1 VTVDGVAQVQKHP
14 FVVVIIVGIGCYREI
29 NAAAAAAAVVNICIG
44 LSKITPTW
52 AEECAKILLASSLDR
67 QHHMLTRINSDR
79 FLETPIVVDNP
90 KLVDDFKGEQLH
102 AAASNHVAK

>member
-1 VTVDGVAQVQKHP
+1 MTVDGVAQVQKHP

-29 NAAAAAAAVVNICIG
+29 NAAAAVVNICIG